1 MSRNVGDTI
10 RFIFAGAKE
19 EGTIVAI
26 EKKGNKIL
34 FYSIDDGKY
43 SYTITKEQIV

>member
-1 MSRNVGDTI
+1 MSRNIGDTI
-10 RFIFAGAKE
+10 GFIFAGGKE
-19 EGTIVAI
+19 EGKIVAI

-34 FYSIDDGKY
+34 SYSVNDGKY